1 MSSIA
6 ERTAVLWLR
15 RTCLLW
21 FHEGHCHRLD
31 QLVGYAELV
40 RFEIS
45 DYAIVFLFREEKRQG
60 SLVRV

>member
-1 MSSIA
+1 M
-6 ERTAVLWLR
+6 LWLR

-45 DYAIVFLFREEKRQG
+45 DYAIVFLFREEKRED
-60 SLVRV
+60 SFVRV